1 MRLDDGRRDAWRK
14 LKTEL
19 IEATMKAE
27 KGDYQSS
34 EQKEGFEVEIQDGRY
49 TASIVGVNLNEGK
62 LRLRTMKD
70 GEPFVRVYSLKE
82 IAESDLGKKE
92 A

>member
-1 MRLDDGRRDAWRK
+1 M
-14 LKTEL
+14 
-19 IEATMKAE
+19 
-27 KGDYQSS
+27 S
-34 EQKEGFEVEIQDGRY
+34 FEVEIQDGRY

-70 GEPFVRVYSLKE
+70 GKPFVRVYSLKE
-82 IAESDLGKKE
+82 LAESDLGKKE